1 MIIGMLGLML
11 LGMGASTVYFVSAG
25 AQPEGRLSEIQAQ
38 LDEQTAKAK
47 EVAETISA
55 KDSQLRQLE
64 RQLQL
69 AAAKPAPAPG
79 GSPKDR
85 MELENKIT
93 ALEAQLSAS
102 KTKLVKAENEL
113 SHVLEQFRDVEKNLK
128 ARADTAEQKAG
139 TVDQRIAAE
148 KTRADKA
155 VAAEHQAQQALRE
168 AAIQMEKLRA
178 ELAALKTAGVAAS
191 SSSSPIRTAPRPV
204 VTAQPEPEE
213 PAVAEAPS
221 PPPIPAP
228 ATTSITAVGQVATVD
243 LKLGIIICAMTSV
256 DGIRIG
262 DSLIVTRGG
271 EYAGMVLVSRID
283 AQNNAVIAELDA
295 LKLPKGVLAGDQVTI
310 KK

>member
-1 MIIGMLGLML
+1 MLGLML
-11 LGMGASTVYFVSAG
+11 LGMGASTVYLVSAG
-25 AQPEGRLSEIQAQ
+25 AQPDRRLSEIQAQ

-47 EVAETISA
+47 EVVETISA
-55 KDSQLRQLE
+55 KDSRLRQLE

-69 AAAKPAPAPG
+69 AAAKPAPRPG
-79 GSPKDR
+79 GSPKDK

-102 KTKLVKAENEL
+102 KTELVNAENEL

-148 KTRADKA
+148 KIRADKA
-155 VAAEHQAQQALRE
+155 VAAEHQAQQALQG

-178 ELAALKTAGVAAS
+178 ELAALKTPGVAAPVPS
-191 SSSSPIRTAPRPV
+191 SPRPV
-204 VTAQPEPEE
+204 VTTQREPEG